1 MSLDQLRGATWF
13 SKIDLASGYHQ
24 IPIDEADVRKTAFR
38 TRYGHFE
45 FVVMPFGLT
54 NAPAAFMRLM
64 NDVFREYLDVFVIIF
79 IDDILVYSRSQEEH
93 ATHLRLVLEK
103 LREQKLF
110 AKLSKCS
117 FWQREM
123 GFLGHIVSAE
133 GVSVDPAKIE
143 AIRDWPRPSSAT
155 EIRSFLG
162 LAGYYRRFVKGFA
175 TMAQPMTKLT
185 GKDVPFVWSA
195 ECEESFSQLKEM
207 LTTTP
212 VLALPEPGKPYMVY
226 TDASGIGLGCVL
238 MQEGRV
244 IAYASRQW
252 QGSERNRPT
261 HDLELGAVI
270 FALKIWRS
278 YLLGETVQ
286 VFTDHKSLQHIFT
299 QPMMNARQTRW
310 VEFLADYQVS
320 INYHPGKANLVADAL
335 SRRRYDSAVERD
347 VESLVGEIST
357 LRLCAISQEPLG
369 LEAVDQAD
377 LLSRIRVAQQS
388 DQSLLDATRV
398 TGSEYEVSANGTIL
412 VRGRVCVPKD
422 VELRHQILGEA
433 HASKFSI
440 HPGATKMYHDLKR
453 ASGSGWSFA
462 EFTHSEWKWD
472 RITMDFVV
480 GLPVSRTFD
489 AIWVIVDR
497 LTKSAHF
504 LAIKKTDGAAVLA
517 RKFVREIVR
526 LHGVPASIV
535 SDRDP
540 RFTSEFWRAFQA
552 EMGTKVH
559 LSTAYHP
566 QTDGQSERTIQTLE
580 DLLRMCVLD
589 WGGHWADHLSLVEF
603 AYNNSFQASIGMAP
617 FEALYGRPCR
627 TPLCWTQVGERS
639 MYGATYVQETTEK
652 VRVVRL
658 NMKEAQDRQ
667 KSYADRRRR
676 ELEFQ
681 VGDRVYLKMA
691 MLRGPNRSIAE
702 NKLSPRFMGPFPVV
716 ERVGPLAYRLELPEI
731 MKAFHKVFHVSM
743 LRKCLHPT
751 EELVARIPEDL
762 QPDLTG
768 STEETWEP
776 EAKMKLK
783 FRKWFDKQVE
793 E

>member
-1 MSLDQLRGATWF
+1 
-13 SKIDLASGYHQ
+13 
-24 IPIDEADVRKTAFR
+24 
-38 TRYGHFE
+38 
-45 FVVMPFGLT
+45 
-54 NAPAAFMRLM
+54 
-64 NDVFREYLDVFVIIF
+64 
-79 IDDILVYSRSQEEH
+79 
-93 ATHLRLVLEK
+93 
-103 LREQKLF
+103 
-110 AKLSKCS
+110 
-117 FWQREM
+117 
-123 GFLGHIVSAE
+123 
-133 GVSVDPAKIE
+133 
-143 AIRDWPRPSSAT
+143 
-155 EIRSFLG
+155 
-162 LAGYYRRFVKGFA
+162 
-175 TMAQPMTKLT
+175 
-185 GKDVPFVWSA
+185 
-195 ECEESFSQLKEM
+195 
-207 LTTTP
+207 
-212 VLALPEPGKPYMVY
+212 
-226 TDASGIGLGCVL
+226 
-238 MQEGRV
+238 
-244 IAYASRQW
+244 
-252 QGSERNRPT
+252 
-261 HDLELGAVI
+261 
-270 FALKIWRS
+270 
-278 YLLGETVQ
+278 
-286 VFTDHKSLQHIFT
+286 
-299 QPMMNARQTRW
+299 MMNARQTRW

-762 QPDLTG
+762 QPDLTVPAVPMRILERREKVLRNKRIPLLEDFVGLQWFYRGDLGARGKDEVEVQEVVRQADSLGASRPQLSVAYMGASRPQYKQFSSSGCKWASVWTFSG
-768 STEETWEP
+768 SSGC
-776 EAKMKLK
+776 
-783 FRKWFDKQVE
+783 KWASVRTGVDLSGYDVCLGDQVRISGVAALRGWVLWSL
-793 E
+793 